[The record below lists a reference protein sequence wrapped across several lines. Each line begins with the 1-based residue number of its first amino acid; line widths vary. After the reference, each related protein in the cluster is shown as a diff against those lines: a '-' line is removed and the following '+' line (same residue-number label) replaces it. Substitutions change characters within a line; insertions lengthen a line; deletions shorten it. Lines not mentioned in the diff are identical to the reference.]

1 MSYLLGV
8 DVGSTNLKA
17 VLYDLN
23 GDAVANASEPTQQ
36 NTPDRDHP
44 DWVVWEPEQIW
55 DGIAGSIRQVVSQIK
70 DPKEIMGVSVTGM
83 GMDGVPLDSDGN
95 WLYPF
100 ISWHCPR
107 TKPQMERWLDTVG
120 AEKQFAISGSPVWP
134 FHTSFRLMWMKEN
147 EPEILSKTHK
157 WVLIED
163 FINFMLCGEYATD
176 YSMASST
183 SLFDQNKLQWSD
195 ELIGLAG
202 IDRDLLCDAKPAGTV
217 VGVVH
222 GAASEKTGLAKGTP
236 VVLGG
241 HDYSCGCLPT
251 GAFVPNVILDVIGT
265 WEMIVTTIDQPLL
278 DTSLCDAGALVDS
291 HVVDGKWAI
300 MAAAV
305 AGDMTEWFKVQFG
318 YEEVKQ
324 AVDEKISEWHY
335 LVKNASA
342 SPTGANGVLFLPHM
356 SGSFCP
362 VVDSESTGAFV
373 GLRNVNTKADMF
385 RAVIEGVNFQFK
397 DIIDKLQ
404 VSLDKTAD
412 KIIAIGGPTR
422 SDIWVQSKADIT
434 SMLVEIPEVAEPV
447 TLGAAML
454 AGIGAGVYDNL
465 AQAYEA
471 VRKKTRIIEPN
482 EKEHAKYVEIYQ
494 KYKKLYPALKSIR
507 G

>member
-23 GDAVANASEPTQQ
+23 GNEVASASEPTQRVC
-36 NTPDRDHP
+36 PDSDHP
-44 DWVVWEPEQIW
+44 DWAVWQPEQIW
-55 DGIAGSIRQVVSQIK
+55 GGISGSIKQAVSKIG
-70 DPKEIMGVSVTGM
+70 DAKEIKGVAVTGM
-83 GMDGVPLDSDGN
+83 GMDGVPIGSDGK

-107 TKPQMERWLDTVG
+107 TKPQMERWLQEVG
-120 AEKQFAISGSPVWP
+120 PEKQFCISGSPVWP

-147 EPEILSKTHK
+147 APEILSKTHK

-183 SLFDQNKLQWSD
+183 SLFDQKTQQWSD
-195 ELIGLAG
+195 ELINLAG
-202 IDRDLLCDAKPAGTV
+202 IDKGLLCDAKPSGSV
-217 VGVVH
+217 VGCVH
-222 GAASEKTGLAKGTP
+222 AEAAEKTGLAKGTP

-265 WEMIVTTIDQPLL
+265 WEMIVTTIDKPLL
-278 DTSLCDAGALVDS
+278 DYSLCKAGALMDS

-305 AGDMTEWFKVQFG
+305 AGDMTEWFKSEFG
-318 YEEVKQ
+318 NEDVKRASEENK
-324 AVDEKISEWHY
+324 SEWHY
-335 LVKNASA
+335 LVEKASA
-342 SPTGANGVLFLPHM
+342 SPAGANGVLFLPHM
-356 SGSFCP
+356 SGSFSP
-362 VVDSESTGAFV
+362 VVDAESAGSFV
-373 GLRNVNTKADMF
+373 GLRNSHSRADLF

-397 DIIDKLQ
+397 DIID
-404 VSLDKTAD
+404 SLEESLPEKPE

-422 SDIWVQSKADIT
+422 NDLWMQTKADIA
-434 SMLVEIPEVAEPV
+434 SMVVEIPDVAEPV

-454 AGIGAGVYDNL
+454 AGIGAGVYDDL
-465 AQAYEA
+465 PQAYEA
-471 VRKKTRIIEPN
+471 VRRETRFVEPN
-482 EKEHAKYVEIYQ
+482 EKENSKYVEIYQ
-494 KYKKLYPALKSIR
+494 KYKKLYPALKGIR
-507 G
+507 S